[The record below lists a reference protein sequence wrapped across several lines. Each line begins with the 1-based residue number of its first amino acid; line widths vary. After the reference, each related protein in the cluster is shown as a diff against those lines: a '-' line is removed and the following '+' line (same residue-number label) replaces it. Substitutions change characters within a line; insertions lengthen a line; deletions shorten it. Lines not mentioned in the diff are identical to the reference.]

1 MNNGKVFVAP
11 VWWHLHAQN
20 MLEQYQRG
28 LEMTTEAEKESFLT
42 QLRSQ
47 VGNTGDTI
55 TARDAVNQ
63 STIRNWCDAVSE
75 SNPHYLNPEA
85 AEEGPYGQ
93 IVAPPAML
101 QVWSMPGLIMGQ
113 QPQRSKDPSSA
124 TYAMLDE
131 AGFVSVVA
139 TNVEY
144 VFHRYLKLG
153 DVISGRTKLVDVSE
167 EKATG
172 LGIGHFV
179 TTETEYVDENDES
192 VGSMFFRIL
201 KFRPGTGRVN
211 KKPDPKAEALEAA
224 GLNPDDY
231 LSPPERPTRPRP
243 QWNQDQEWFWEGL
256 KNHELR
262 IQRFTDDG
270 TLMFPP
276 ANANPNTHSMEYDWI
291 VSSGKGTLYSHTVVH
306 YPQVP
311 SFDYPLIVGLVE
323 LEEGVRI
330 ITNIV
335 NVKPEQIEIG
345 MPVEVCFPDTN
356 SDDDIVLH
364 QFQPAQPS
372 RTEETKK
379 RSEMS
384 EGDQLPLCPVPL
396 TPRLIISTA
405 LATRDFQDVHHDRD
419 AAHQKGSKDIFMN
432 ILSTAGIT
440 ARWLGDW
447 AGNNVIFEDLKI
459 QLGAPNYPYDT
470 MTMSGNVQTL
480 NDDGSITVSFNGDN
494 KLGSHVK
501 GTATLRFTD

>member
-1 MNNGKVFVAP
+1 
-11 VWWHLHAQN
+11 
-20 MLEQYQRG
+20 
-28 LEMTTEAEKESFLT
+28 MTTEAEKESFLT

-85 AEEGPYGQ
+85 AEEGPHGQ

-179 TTETEYVDENDES
+179 TTETEYVDENDEP

-224 GLNPDDY
+224 GLNPDDTY
-231 LSPPERPTRPRP
+231 LHR
-243 QWNQDQEWFWEGL
+243 NDL
-256 KNHELR
+256 
-262 IQRFTDDG
+262 
-270 TLMFPP
+270 
-276 ANANPNTHSMEYDWI
+276 
-291 VSSGKGTLYSHTVVH
+291 
-306 YPQVP
+306 
-311 SFDYPLIVGLVE
+311 
-323 LEEGVRI
+323 
-330 ITNIV
+330 
-335 NVKPEQIEIG
+335 
-345 MPVEVCFPDTN
+345 
-356 SDDDIVLH
+356 
-364 QFQPAQPS
+364 PAQGHNGT
-372 RTEETKK
+372 RTKNGFGK
-379 RSEMS
+379 
-384 EGDQLPLCPVPL
+384 V
-396 TPRLIISTA
+396 
-405 LATRDFQDVHHDRD
+405 
-419 AAHQKGSKDIFMN
+419 SK
-432 ILSTAGIT
+432 
-440 ARWLGDW
+440 
-447 AGNNVIFEDLKI
+447 
-459 QLGAPNYPYDT
+459 
-470 MTMSGNVQTL
+470 TMSYEFSASPTME
-480 NDDGSITVSFNGDN
+480 
-494 KLGSHVK
+494 
-501 GTATLRFTD
+501 R